1 MSKRNG
7 EILALLEALKQQ
19 TDELLANQLLYTE
32 MVDNNT
38 DGLLVV
44 DDDGVICFANKTA
57 AEMFHFKK
65 TKKLEGEVFAF
76 APVENQVTE
85 IEIASHSKVN
95 TVEMRS
101 RKIEWSGKPASL
113 VSLRSATDRGKIR
126 SSLQRTSAS
135 LKTMINAS
143 PLAIIALDMA
153 GCVSLWNRAAEDIFG
168 WSEIEMRGQTFPFN
182 DSPLEDLYEQVAAG
196 DSVFKKEVAG
206 TFGLYGLSRVFN
218 VWATPL
224 LNPGDAI
231 SGVMLMIADVTES
244 KLQKKQMENALLK
257 SEKRFRMALSNSRIS
272 VSCQDPELRYTWVYN
287 PLAGLPEAQM
297 LGKCDHE
304 LFLPED
310 AAQLGELKNRVLRD
324 GLESRGEVKIQRDGH
339 LYFYDISVEPLF
351 DDGGNISGITCAAT
365 DISALRHSESLA
377 TFALHHDTL
386 TGLPNRTLFRDRLQ
400 QALVLAQRECG
411 QYLAVIHFGID
422 QFKTINQCFGH
433 TVGDQLLL
441 EVSARMAGVM
451 YDIDTVSR
459 VGGDEFLILVHNIQ
473 NSQDATSIVKKVMQS
488 LQQPFP
494 VSGQDI
500 FLSASIGIA
509 VYPNDGDTAD
519 NLLKNADTAMHRAK
533 EDIGRGN
540 YQFFCA
546 DMNFRAMQKL
556 TLEGDLRHA
565 LEREAFHLHYQPQVD
580 IRSNTVIG
588 VEALLRWTH
597 PERGAIPPTE
607 FIPAAE
613 SSGLIGPLGDWVLQT
628 ACRQHRAWLEAGLT
642 PVRIAVNLS
651 ALQFLHGDLAGKIA
665 HVLAMNDMDPACL
678 ELELTESMLM
688 HDVENTISTLCQLK
702 QMGVR
707 LSIDDFG
714 TGYSSLSYLKRFPLD
729 ILKIDRSFVSD
740 IGTDSD
746 NGEIARTIIA
756 VAHALGLEV
765 VAEGVETQQQLDFMH
780 AAKCDLV
787 QGYFFSKPLPPAECA
802 RLLTGTPLEHSG
814 LFGPRRA
821 PRLAA

>member
-1 MSKRNG
+1 MSKRNN

-32 MVDNNT
+32 MVDNNA

-44 DDDGVICFANKTA
+44 NDDGIICFANKTA

-65 TKKLEGEVFAF
+65 AKKLEGEIFAF
-76 APVENQVTE
+76 DPVENEVAE
-85 IEIASHSKVN
+85 IEIASNSKVS

-101 RKIEWSGKPASL
+101 RKIEWSGKPAKL
-113 VSLRSATDRGKIR
+113 VFLRSSTERGKIR

-143 PLAIIALDMA
+143 PLAIIVLDMA
-153 GCVSLWNRAAEDIFG
+153 GCVNLWNRMAEDIFG
-168 WSEIEMRGQTFPFN
+168 WSEIEMRGQSFPFN
-182 DSPLEDLYEQVAAG
+182 DSPLEDLYEQVSG
-196 DSVFKKEVAG
+196 GESVFKKEISG
-206 TFGLYGLSRVFN
+206 SFGLYGLARVFN

-224 LNPGDAI
+224 HNPTDAI
-231 SGVMLMIADVTES
+231 SGVMLMIAEVTES
-244 KLQKKQMENALLK
+244 KLQKKQMESALLK
-257 SEKRFRMALSNSRIS
+257 SEKRFRMALSNSPIS
-272 VSCQDPELRYTWVYN
+272 VSSQDKELRYTWVYN
-287 PLAGLPEAQM
+287 PLAGLHEAQM

-310 AAQLGELKNRVLRD
+310 AAQLSELKNSALQD
-324 GLESRGEVKIQRDGH
+324 GIENRGEIKIQRDGH
-339 LYFYDISVEPLF
+339 LYFYDLSVEPLF
-351 DDGGNISGITCAAT
+351 DDDGNIGGITCAAT

-386 TGLPNRTLFRDRLQ
+386 TGLPNRMLFRDRLQ
-400 QALVLAQRECG
+400 QALVLAQREGDQC
-411 QYLAVIHFGID
+411 LAVIHFGID

-441 EVSARMAGVM
+441 EVSSRMAEVM
-451 YDIDTVSR
+451 YEIDTVAR
-459 VGGDEFLILVHNIQ
+459 VGGDEFLILAHNIQ
-473 NSQDATSIVKKVMQS
+473 NSQDASSIVRKIMQS
-488 LQQPFP
+488 LQQSFTINE
-494 VSGQDI
+494 QEI
-500 FLSASIGIA
+500 FLSASIGVA

-519 NLLKNADTAMHRAK
+519 DLLKNADAAMHRAK

-546 DMNFRAMQKL
+546 DMNFQAMQKL

-580 IRSNTVIG
+580 IRNNVIIAA
-588 VEALLRWTH
+588 EALLRWTH
-597 PERGAIPPTE
+597 PEKGNIPPAE

-613 SSGLIGPLGDWVLQT
+613 SSGLIGPIGDWVLQT
-628 ACRQHRAWLEAGLT
+628 ACRQHRTWLEAGLA
-642 PVRIAVNLS
+642 PIRIAVNLS
-651 ALQFLHGDLAGKIA
+651 ALQFLHGDLVDKVA
-665 HVLAMNDMDPACL
+665 HVLAINDMDPAYL

-688 HDVENTISTLCQLK
+688 HDVENTIKTLCELK
-702 QMGVR
+702 RMGVR

-729 ILKIDRSFVSD
+729 ILKIDRSFVTD

-765 VAEGVETQQQLDFMH
+765 VVEGVETQQQLDFMH
-780 AAKCDLV
+780 TARCDLV
-787 QGYFFSKPLPPAECA
+787 QGYFFSKPLPADECA
-802 RLLTGTPLEHSG
+802 KLLTGHPMERPGLLE
-814 LFGPRRA
+814 PRRTA
-821 PRLAA
+821 RLVA